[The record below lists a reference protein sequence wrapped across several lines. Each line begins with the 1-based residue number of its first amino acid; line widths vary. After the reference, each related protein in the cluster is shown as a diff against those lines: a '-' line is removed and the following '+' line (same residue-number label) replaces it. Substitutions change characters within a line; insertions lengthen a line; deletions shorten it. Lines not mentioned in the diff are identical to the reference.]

1 MNYRK
6 RFFTSLILITFV
18 SVFSL
23 TAKTKLEDD
32 KYYINRVSSDKPST
46 VVKGPFITLEEA
58 VAVWIAEGI
67 SEDGFTC
74 ISFNSKIVTDK
85 PSKKLSEIYDRIWE
99 EFFTDYERACSK
111 YNATP
116 KASVQKKFQKEKDKQ
131 AKKEASKKTSAE
143 KPEVSTTLPA
153 EKEES
158 SIKEESKN
166 KKQAEKEAK
175 EKAKAEELAKQKA
188 DKEAKEKA
196 KQEELAKQQA
206 EKEAK
211 EKAKAEELAKQKADK
226 EAKAKADK
234 EAKKAK
240 KSKTPAATENTDPAV
255 KQEGSRST
263 ADFGTDLA
271 IELEEKRLEEE
282 RLERERLE
290 RERLEQERLEKERL
304 EKERLEQERLE
315 KERLEKERLEQER
328 LEKERLEQER
338 LEQERLEQERLE
350 QERLEKER
358 QEQEESIKK
367 ALENVNQN
375 TEVPRYKKEY
385 LQDYMKDE
393 PAELPED
400 YEYEEA
406 PLIENPDEKD
416 INGQT
421 LAMKAAK
428 IGNEWQLKLLINS
441 GADINAKDKDGWTAL
456 MYAVRYQEGVQT
468 VSLLLN
474 ADADVK
480 AKNNFDSSAL
490 LIAACYNNNPQILK
504 MLLEY
509 YSTSEKEL
517 LKAFTQIL
525 SSSLIPEYIQMA
537 KIKLFLEK
545 SLQLNTFYEGKTPL
559 MYAAQYGNSTNVI
572 KLLLDNGCITTVRS
586 TEGKTAFEYAS
597 KNSKL
602 KHDENYWALNKK

>member
-1 MNYRK
+1 MNNRK
-6 RFFTSLILITFV
+6 RFITSLILITFV

-23 TAKTKLEDD
+23 TAKTNLEDD

-46 VVKGPFITLEEA
+46 VVKGPFLSLEET

-85 PSKKLSEIYDRIWE
+85 PSKNLSEIYDRIRE

-131 AKKEASKKTSAE
+131 AKKEASKKTSTE
-143 KPEVSTTLPA
+143 KPEVTTTLPA

-158 SIKEESKN
+158 SVKEDSKN

-188 DKEAKEKA
+188 
-196 KQEELAKQQA
+196 

-211 EKAKAEELAKQKADK
+211 EKSKAEELAKQKAEK

-271 IELEEKRLEEE
+271 IELEEKRLEE
-282 RLERERLE
+282 ERLE

-428 IGNEWQLKLLINS
+428 IGNEWQLKLLIDS

>member
-85 PSKKLSEIYDRIWE
+85 PSKNLSEIYDRIRE

-143 KPEVSTTLPA
+143 KPEVTTTLPA

-158 SIKEESKN
+158 SVKEDSKN

-175 EKAKAEELAKQKA
+175 EKTKQEELAKQKA
-188 DKEAKEKA
+188 
-196 KQEELAKQQA
+196 

-211 EKAKAEELAKQKADK
+211 AKAKAEELAKQKAEK

-282 RLERERLE
+282 RLEKERLE

-328 LEKERLEQER
+328 LER
-338 LEQERLEQERLE
+338 ERLE

-428 IGNEWQLKLLINS
+428 IGNEWQLKLLIDS

-602 KHDENYWALNKK
+602 KHDDNYWALNKK

>member
-46 VVKGPFITLEEA
+46 VVKGPFLSLEET

-85 PSKKLSEIYDRIWE
+85 PSKNLSEIYDRIRE

-131 AKKEASKKTSAE
+131 AKKEASKKTSSE
-143 KPEVSTTLPA
+143 KAEVSTTLPA

-158 SIKEESKN
+158 SLKEDSKN

-188 DKEAKEKA
+188 EKEAKEKA
-196 KQEELAKQQA
+196 KQEELAKQ
-206 EKEAK
+206 
-211 EKAKAEELAKQKADK
+211 KAEK

-428 IGNEWQLKLLINS
+428 IGNEWQLKLLIDS

>member
-85 PSKKLSEIYDRIWE
+85 PSKNLSEIYDRIRE

-143 KPEVSTTLPA
+143 KPEVTTTLPA

-158 SIKEESKN
+158 SVKEDSKN

-188 DKEAKEKA
+188 E
-196 KQEELAKQQA
+196 
-206 EKEAK
+206 
-211 EKAKAEELAKQKADK
+211 K

-282 RLERERLE
+282 RLEKERLE

-328 LEKERLEQER
+328 LER
-338 LEQERLEQERLE
+338 ERLE

-428 IGNEWQLKLLINS
+428 IGNEWQLKLLIDS

-602 KHDENYWALNKK
+602 KHDDNYWALNKK

>member
-85 PSKKLSEIYDRIWE
+85 PSKNLSEIYDRIRE

-143 KPEVSTTLPA
+143 KPEVTTTLPA

-158 SIKEESKN
+158 SVKEDSKN

-188 DKEAKEKA
+188 
-196 KQEELAKQQA
+196 

-211 EKAKAEELAKQKADK
+211 EKAKAEELAKQKAEK

-282 RLERERLE
+282 RLEKERLE

-328 LEKERLEQER
+328 LER
-338 LEQERLEQERLE
+338 ERLE

-428 IGNEWQLKLLINS
+428 IGNEWQLKLLIDS

-602 KHDENYWALNKK
+602 KHDDNYWALNKK

>member
-240 KSKTPAATENTDPAV
+240 KSKTPAAAENTDPAV

-271 IELEEKRLEEE
+271 IELEEKRLEE
-282 RLERERLE
+282 
-290 RERLEQERLEKERL
+290 
-304 EKERLEQERLE
+304 
-315 KERLEKERLEQER
+315 ER

-375 TEVPRYKKEY
+375 TDVPRYKKEY

-428 IGNEWQLKLLINS
+428 IGNEWQLKLLIDS